1 MIEVN
6 KIKKQ
11 VNNNSIIVVD
21 NLILPDTGFIL
32 IDGESGTGKSTLLNL
47 IGSLETP
54 NSGDILYNGKS
65 LYDKSFNVDNYR
77 KDIAGI
83 VFQDNNLLEN
93 MTVYDNISLYQN
105 TKKEKNDIL
114 EKLNILKYKNKK
126 VMKLSGGEKKLVAI
140 ARALL
145 KKPSIL
151 ICDEPFT
158 SLDINNQNLVLNI
171 LKELSKDILV
181 LVSSHNM
188 EEVFSYADRIIMLKN
203 GVVIEDKTFNNNSNA
218 STKETT
224 NKINNKNILK
234 ITFNQL
240 LENKFTLI
248 LSTILLSIC
257 LFLMLIACSLKFDFV
272 DILLDTL
279 KHENIDTITYTIE
292 DEDNV
297 LYRTYSKEDIHC
309 ISCYNGISYDT
320 QTSSYYDLGYAPIT
334 TFVNYNNDSKI
345 KLVYGNVPVNDN
357 EIIISTYTFDI
368 YSHFGLIK
376 SDGTTYKP
384 SSYEE
389 ITSTEILFGSSPIR
403 IVGIYE
409 TNEKDFYDLK
419 DDYDYA
425 FSSYKYSKKT
435 FRRFL
440 FHPNIIHY
448 STRNLTSY
456 LESYGFKTNEYTGK
470 EITLTN
476 YDDIKKYLENYP
488 MTRVNFWKL
497 ITLNEYINLGGTP
510 YAEATGFALT
520 LPYLIITIIKYIS
533 ILIILLAIF
542 ISFYFIRSCHI
553 KNKKNIALLKSLGCN
568 KKDINHLVLYSVI
581 IYMTFSFV
589 IALFGT
595 LIFCTFMNTFMT
607 ELVTFYLHPF
617 HLSFIYVLM
626 TIIVI
631 SLIIFITWMLL
642 RLSLRKN
649 NELVYLKNN

>member
-6 KIKKQ
+6 KIKKT
-11 VNNNSIIVVD
+11 VNNNQIIDVD
-21 NLILPDTGFIL
+21 NLILPDTGLIL
-32 IDGESGTGKSTLLNL
+32 IDGESGAGKSTLLNL
-47 IGSLETP
+47 ISSLETP
-54 NSGDILYNGKS
+54 SSGDILYNGKS
-65 LYDKSFNVDNYR
+65 LYDKDFNVDNYR
-77 KDIAGI
+77 KDIVGI

-151 ICDEPFT
+151 ICDEPFA
-158 SLDINNQNLVLNI
+158 SLDITNQNLVLNI
-171 LKELSKDILV
+171 LKELSNDILV
-181 LVSSHNM
+181 LVSSHNV
-188 EEVFSYADRIIMLKN
+188 ETVYNYADRKIMLEN
-203 GVVIEDKTFNNNSNA
+203 GVVIEDEIINNNSNT
-218 STKETT
+218 SPKETT
-224 NKINNKNILK
+224 NKINNKNIIK

-257 LFLMLIACSLKFDFV
+257 LFLILIACSLKFDFV

-279 KHENIDTITYTIE
+279 KHENVDTITYTIE
-292 DEDNV
+292 DAGNV
-297 LYRTYSKEDIHC
+297 LYRMYSKEDINC
-309 ISCYNGISYDT
+309 ISCYEDIPSDT
-320 QTSSYYDLGYAPIT
+320 KTSSYYDLGYSSIT
-334 TFVNYNNDSKI
+334 TFVNFNDNLNL
-345 KLVYGNVPVNDN
+345 KLVYGTVPVNDN

-376 SDGTTYKP
+376 SDGATYKP

-419 DDYDYA
+419 DDYEYV
-425 FSSYKYSKKT
+425 FSSYKYNTQT

-440 FHPNIIHY
+440 FHPSIIHY
-448 STRNLTSY
+448 STSNLTSY

-470 EITLTN
+470 EIILTN
-476 YDDIKKYLENYP
+476 YNDIKEYLENYP
-488 MTRVNFWKL
+488 MRRVNFWKL

-520 LPYLIITIIKYIS
+520 LPYLIITIIKYIY
-533 ILIILLAIF
+533 ILIMLLAIF

-589 IALFGT
+589 ISLFST
-595 LIFCTFMNTFMT
+595 LIFCTFMNNYMT

-617 HLSFIYVLM
+617 HLSFIYVLI

-642 RLSLRKN
+642 KLSLRKN